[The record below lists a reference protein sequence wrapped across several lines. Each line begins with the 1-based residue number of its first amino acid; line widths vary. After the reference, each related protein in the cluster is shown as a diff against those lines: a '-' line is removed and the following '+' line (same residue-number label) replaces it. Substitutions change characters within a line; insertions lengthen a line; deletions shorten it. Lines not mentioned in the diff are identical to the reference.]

1 MPVKIIA
8 IDALTAYL
16 AALLI
21 VELITTLMYHLHVKH
36 AENAVILSSMLEEM
50 QAIDDAEDDVPPITL
65 QDASDMLT
73 EEEAEEIIFDMEKE
87 TMNET
92 FKSMLALAFGDAF
105 ANIMFYMSATL
116 LDKRYSNVKTQ
127 IKKVG

>member
-36 AENAVILSSMLEEM
+36 AENAVILSSMLEDMKASDDTE
-50 QAIDDAEDDVPPITL
+50 DDAPPITL

-73 EEEAEEIIFDMEKE
+73 EEEVEELIFDIEKE
-87 TMNET
+87 AMNET
-92 FKSMLALAFGDAF
+92 FKSMLTMAFGDMF